1 MELDEGALMQRFDHA
16 VSDLTPDVVAL
27 VEGGRQRGTMMRRR
41 RRIASGAG
49 LLAAAAV
56 TVGAV
61 AMGQGLF
68 DHDSAGPTNPNP
80 TGVEQL
86 VSATPRGLA
95 AAVIDQI
102 GQGDPFAVAGQTEP
116 ADSAG
121 AQTQLDVDT
130 AYEVGGVKFEI
141 QVVAS
146 SALSQWDQMD
156 GCSEPQSGAQTLWC
170 DDRPLSDGTPALQTL
185 MRTSSDRSTDSPP
198 TYLGIVAV
206 KRDDQMVAAIETV
219 LGRDGADY
227 TADTLPVS
235 LDGLVALVT
244 DPSIGLQTM
253 QGYNE
258 AGKDI
263 EGFKDSLTTSSSGS
277 GSSTETPVR
286 VHREPAPPATTGS
299 N

>member
-1 MELDEGALMQRFDHA
+1 MELDEGALMQRLDRA

-27 VEGGRQRGTMMRRR
+27 VEGGRQRGAAMRRR

-49 LLAAAAV
+49 LVAAAAV
-56 TVGAV
+56 SVGAV
-61 AMGQGLF
+61 AMAQGLF

-86 VSATPRGLA
+86 VPATPRGLA

-116 ADSAG
+116 AGSAG
-121 AQTQLDVDT
+121 AATQLDVDT

-156 GCSEPQSGAQTLWC
+156 ACSEPQSGAQTLWC
-170 DDRPLSDGTPALQTL
+170 DDTPLSDGTPAVQALL
-185 MRTSSDRSTDSPP
+185 RTSSDRSTDSPP

-206 KRDDQMVAAIETV
+206 KRDGQMVAAIETV
-219 LGRDGADY
+219 LGRDGAEY
-227 TADTLPVS
+227 TTDTLPVS
-235 LDGLVALVT
+235 FDSLVALVT
-244 DPSIGLQTM
+244 APHIGLQTM

-258 AGKDI
+258 DGEDI
-263 EGFKDSLTTSSSGS
+263 EGFKDSLITSSSGS
-277 GSSTETPVR
+277 GSSTESHVR
-286 VHREPAPPATTGS
+286 VHRVPAPPSTSGS